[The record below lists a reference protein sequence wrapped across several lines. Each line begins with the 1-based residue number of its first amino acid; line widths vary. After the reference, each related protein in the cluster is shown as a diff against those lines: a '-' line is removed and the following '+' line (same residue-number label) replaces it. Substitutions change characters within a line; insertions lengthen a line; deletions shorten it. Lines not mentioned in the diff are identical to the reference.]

1 MSRSTLAALGLL
13 ILPGLVLAPGRSEAD
28 PSAVCSPTYPIAA
41 ADVEIRVYGAEWCSA
56 CAATEAFF
64 SSIGATDTAPVTV
77 DGRPVT
83 VRLSHLDV
91 DHLTPAQ
98 RAAMRGD
105 GVPEIH
111 LVVRNQTVYYQAGAI
126 MTRGELDH
134 FVDGGLDA
142 GGCVLERGP
151 RPRR

>member
-1 MSRSTLAALGLL
+1 MSRTTLAALALL
-13 ILPGLVLAPGRSEAD
+13 TLVLSPGRSSAD
-28 PSAVCSPTYPIAA
+28 PSAVCSPSYPVSANE
-41 ADVEIRVYGAEWCSA
+41 VEIRIYGAEWCGA

-64 SSIGATDTAPVTV
+64 SSIGASDTTPVTV

-83 VRLSHLDV
+83 VRLTHLDV

-111 LVVRNQTVYYQAGAI
+111 LVVRSQTVFYQAGAI
-126 MTRGELDH
+126 TTRGELDR
-134 FVDGGLDA
+134 FVDGGLES
-142 GGCVLERGP
+142 GGCVLERAP
-151 RPRR
+151 RGRR

>member
-1 MSRSTLAALGLL
+1 MSRITPAALALL
-13 ILPGLVLAPGRSEAD
+13 ALFVSPGRSAAD
-28 PSAVCSPTYPIAA
+28 PSAVCSPSYPVSANE
-41 ADVEIRVYGAEWCSA
+41 VEIRVYGAEWCSA

-64 SSIGATDTAPVTV
+64 SSIGATDTTPVTV

-105 GVPEIH
+105 GIPEIH
-111 LVVRNQTVYYQAGAI
+111 LVVRNQTVFYQAGAI
-126 MTRGELDH
+126 TNRGELDR
-134 FVDGGLDA
+134 FVDGGLDS
-142 GGCVLERGP
+142 GGCVLERAP
-151 RPRR
+151 RARR

>member
-1 MSRSTLAALGLL
+1 MSRLAPSASLLCLAL
-13 ILPGLVLAPGRSEAD
+13 LVGPGRSEAD
-28 PSAVCSPTYPIAA
+28 PSAVCSPSYPITANE
-41 ADVEIRVYGAEWCSA
+41 VEIRIYGAEWCGA

-64 SSIGATDTAPVTV
+64 ASIGATDTTPVTV

-111 LVVRNQTVYYQAGAI
+111 LVVRNQTVFYQAGAI
-126 MTRGELDH
+126 TTRGELDR
-134 FVDGGLDA
+134 FVDGGLDS
-142 GGCVLERGP
+142 GGCVLDRGT
-151 RPRR
+151 RARR